1 MMSCKDCD
9 EETEKLDKIA
19 YFRWGNAN
27 VGLVGCSKHLKE
39 AIDVL
44 REGCKRR
51 MQESATPA

>member
-51 MQESATPA
+51 MQ